1 MSDNPQHP
9 ASWYAASAH
18 AAPSHPH
25 LAGAQQ
31 VDVCVLGA
39 GLTGLT
45 TALELAEAGY
55 KVVVLESESVG
66 WGASRSEEHTSK
78 LQSLMRISYAVFCL
92 KKKTKQPPHTTIPP
106 SQPPTPPPY
115 T

>member
-55 KVVVLESESVG
+55 TVVVLASESVG
-66 WGASRSEEHTSK
+66 CGASGRNGGQEIGRVSCRDSVCPFVYISVVSV
-78 LQSLMRISYAVFCL
+78 SLYIIS
-92 KKKTKQPPHTTIPP
+92 II
-106 SQPPTPPPY
+106 
-115 T
+115 

>member
-66 WGASRSEEHTSK
+66 WGASGRTGGQVIFGFGCGESK
-78 LQSLMRISYAVFCL
+78 LQALPGKADAHRRFEIAR
-92 KKKTKQPPHTTIPP
+92 
-106 SQPPTPPPY
+106 
-115 T
+115 